1 MQRGIPS
8 IILLLLFGAAG
19 CGPRYDDAAALRKQG
34 RLIEAARKYAAF
46 AGAKPGDPDAPKAL
60 LAAAEIYSVNLGLCA
75 ESKPL
80 LENLARNY
88 PDFKMPPEV
97 FRRIFICP
105 DYFPAGPGLK
115 WTYGDSSTLGRN
127 ARQETAIVD
136 HTAAGAVLDSVFY
149 AGSTLVSKQKKTYR
163 FSDFDFVERQDRK
176 DTVILS
182 YPLDEGKVW
191 SSSGPE
197 GRLRF
202 RVEKTGL
209 TVKVKAG
216 EFNDCVQISRR
227 VPGMPSWV
235 LEYYAP
241 WTGKVLTAV
250 AGKGYEHRVMELL
263 SYEEKK

>member
-1 MQRGIPS
+1 LV
-8 IILLLLFGAAG
+8 LLLGAAG
-19 CGPRYDDAAALRKQG
+19 CGPRYNDAAVLQGQG
-34 RLIEAARKYAAF
+34 RLLEAARKYAAF
-46 AGAKPGDPDAPKAL
+46 AAAKPKAPEAPKAL
-60 LAAAEIYSVNLGLCA
+60 MAAAELYSVNLGLCA

-88 PDFKMPPEV
+88 PEFKLPPDV

-115 WTYGDSSTLGRN
+115 WTYGDSETQGRN

-136 HTAAGAVLDSVFY
+136 HTSAGAVLSSAFY
-149 AGSTLVSKQKKTYR
+149 AGKTLVSKQKKTYR
-163 FSDFDFVERQDRK
+163 FSAFDFVERQGGK

-182 YPLDEGKVW
+182 YPLDDGKVW
-191 SSSGPE
+191 SSAGPE

-209 TVKVKAG
+209 TVKVKGGA
-216 EFNDCVQISRR
+216 FDNCVQVSRR
-227 VPGMPSWV
+227 VPGMPSWI

-241 WTGKVLTAV
+241 WTGKVLTSV
-250 AGKGYEHRVMELL
+250 AGKGYEHRVTELL